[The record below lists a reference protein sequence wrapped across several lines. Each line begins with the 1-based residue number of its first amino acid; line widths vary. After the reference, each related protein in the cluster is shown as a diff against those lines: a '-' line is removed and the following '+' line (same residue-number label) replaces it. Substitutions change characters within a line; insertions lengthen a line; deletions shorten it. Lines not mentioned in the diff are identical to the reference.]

1 MEPDGTVVVLV
12 LLLVLVVRGVGYP
25 SEPWWSRWASA
36 VILAGWTACD
46 LLGLGVLVVPA
57 AVLFVVSL
65 VVHVSWRFGEG
76 GRPWRMPIV
85 GAKSRGDVP

>member
-1 MEPDGTVVVLV
+1 MEPDGTVVVLA
-12 LLLVLVVRGVGYP
+12 LLLIFVVRGVGYP

-46 LLGLGVLVVPA
+46 LLGRDALVVPA

-65 VVHVSWRFGEG
+65 VVHVSWRLGEH
-76 GRPWRMPIV
+76 GRRWRMPR
-85 GAKSRGDVP
+85 ARSKSRSDTP